1 MTTKTK
7 ILASLSAIVAFFSA
21 QFVLMTIYN
30 FGKVSYTIPSFW
42 AFSAV
47 TIIGTWYSYIKIA
60 KYDGLHERKH
70 EYKYRYTL
78 LAIIAYYGFITAS
91 AIILMKFGIMP
102 QTQENQS
109 AINDLMKTSAAPLV
123 IYVTVLAPIIE
134 ELLFRYIIPKVFRF
148 NAKRNWFGYGLG
160 LLLFILLHAPNGIY
174 GAVSYTGMGL
184 MFTFMRVYYDN
195 INASILTHITWNGI
209 VVLLMLA

>member
-1 MTTKTK
+1 
-7 ILASLSAIVAFFSA
+7 
-21 QFVLMTIYN
+21 
-30 FGKVSYTIPSFW
+30 
-42 AFSAV
+42 
-47 TIIGTWYSYIKIA
+47 
-60 KYDGLHERKH
+60 
-70 EYKYRYTL
+70 
-78 LAIIAYYGFITAS
+78 
-91 AIILMKFGIMP
+91 MKFGITP

-109 AINDLMKTSAAPLV
+109 AINDLMKTSAIPLV

-148 NAKRNWFGYGLG
+148 NAKRNWFGYSLG

>member
-30 FGKVSYTIPSFW
+30 FGKVSYTITSFW

-47 TIIGTWYSYIKIA
+47 TIIGTCITYIKIA

-91 AIILMKFGIMP
+91 TIILMKFGITP
-102 QTQENQS
+102 QTQENQN
-109 AINDLMKTSAAPLV
+109 AINDLMKTSAVPLV
-123 IYVTVLAPIIE
+123 IYVTILAPIIE

-148 NAKRNWFGYGLG
+148 NAKRNWFGYWISGIALIYSLTRTKWNLWSRILYRNG
-160 LLLFILLHAPNGIY
+160 SNVHIYACLL
-174 GAVSYTGMGL
+174 
-184 MFTFMRVYYDN
+184 R
-195 INASILTHITWNGI
+195 
-209 VVLLMLA
+209 